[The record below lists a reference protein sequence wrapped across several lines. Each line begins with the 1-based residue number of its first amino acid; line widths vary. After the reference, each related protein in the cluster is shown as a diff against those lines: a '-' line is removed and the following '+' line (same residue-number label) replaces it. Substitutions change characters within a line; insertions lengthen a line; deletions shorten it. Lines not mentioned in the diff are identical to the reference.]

1 MRPFFDLLKK
11 IIHTGIGKSRFL
23 MASVGLGI
31 AMLLILVAIQ
41 VHSNF
46 SQLLYSA
53 KNQNETADFLVIN
66 KKITNAIM
74 GQSGKSA
81 FTPGEIT
88 QIKAQPFV
96 QAFGLITSSRFK
108 VVVQA
113 PGDLHFATDMFFESV
128 PDSFLD
134 VKDEDW
140 KWNTGDRTIP
150 IILPSDFLNLY
161 NFGFSLS
168 QDLPQISQETVKALP
183 LQVVISNNLSSEQ
196 FIGHVAGFSDRIS
209 SFLVPAS
216 FMNWANEKYGTTREA
231 PVSRVII
238 KTPDPSNPALVKFL
252 DDHGYTTN
260 QDKLKFSKTRLIV
273 QTIVSVIGFFGLI
286 LLLFAMLVFSM
297 FIQLIIASCKKEI
310 QLLVMLGTAPRQLKR
325 YLLKQFVPLYIIIGV
340 VCLLLLTSLQYVA
353 AAVLAKHDMVVSSWP
368 GPGVFAGAL
377 LVLGLVYLVNLLTV
391 TRYVNKES

>member
-1 MRPFFDLLKK
+1 MRPFFELLKK

-46 SQLLYSA
+46 NQLLYSA

-81 FTPGEIT
+81 FTPEET
-88 QIKAQPFV
+88 DRIKAQPFV
-96 QAFGLITSSRFK
+96 QSFGLITSSRFK

-134 VKDEDW
+134 VKNDDW

-183 LQVVISNNLSSEQ
+183 LQVVISNNITQEP
-196 FIGHVAGFSDRIS
+196 FIGHVVGFSDRIS

-216 FMNWANEKYGTTREA
+216 FMAWANEKYGTTREA
-231 PVSRVII
+231 PISRVII
-238 KTPDPSNPALVKFL
+238 KTPDPSNPTLVKFL
-252 DDHGYTTN
+252 EDNGYTTN
-260 QDKLKFSKTRLIV
+260 LDKLKFSKTRLIV

-297 FIQLIIASCKKEI
+297 FIQLIIASCKREI

-340 VCLLLLTSLQYVA
+340 VCLLLLAGLQYMT
-353 AAVLAKHDMVVSSWP
+353 AAVLAKHDMVVSIWP
-368 GPGVFAGAL
+368 GPGVFAGTV
-377 LVLGLVYLVNLLTV
+377 LVLGLVYIVNLLTV
-391 TRYVNKES
+391 NRYVNKES

>member
-1 MRPFFDLLKK
+1 MRPFFELLKK

-46 SQLLYSA
+46 NQLLYSA

-81 FTPGEIT
+81 FTPEET
-88 QIKAQPFV
+88 DRIKAQPFV
-96 QAFGLITSSRFK
+96 QSFGLITSSRFK

-134 VKDEDW
+134 VKDDDW
-140 KWNTGDRTIP
+140 KWSAGDRTIP

-168 QDLPQISQETVKALP
+168 QDLPQISQETVKVLP
-183 LQVVISNNLSSEQ
+183 LQVVISNNITQEP
-196 FIGHVAGFSDRIS
+196 FIGHVVGFSDRIS

-216 FMNWANEKYGTTREA
+216 FMSWANDKYGTTREA

-238 KTPDPSNPALVKFL
+238 KTPDPSNPTLVKFL
-252 DDHGYTTN
+252 DDNGYTTN
-260 QDKLKFSKTRLIV
+260 LDKLKFSKTRLIV

-297 FIQLIIASCKKEI
+297 FIQLIIASCKREI

-325 YLLKQFVPLYIIIGV
+325 YLLKQFVPLYIIIGI
-340 VCLLLLTSLQYVA
+340 VCLLLLAALQYMT
-353 AAVLAKHDMVVSSWP
+353 AAVLAKHDMVVSAWP
-368 GPGVFAGAL
+368 GPGVVAGTV
-377 LVLGLVYLVNLLTV
+377 LVLGLVYIVNLLTV
-391 TRYVNKES
+391 NRYVNKES

>member
-1 MRPFFDLLKK
+1 MRPFFELLKK

-46 SQLLYSA
+46 NQLLYST

-66 KKITNAIM
+66 KKITNAMM
-74 GQSGKSA
+74 GQNDKSA
-81 FTPGEIT
+81 FSQAEIDH
-88 QIKAQPFV
+88 IKAQPFV
-96 QAFGLITSSRFK
+96 QSFGLITSSRFR

-128 PDSFLD
+128 PDGFLD
-134 VKDEDW
+134 VKGEDW
-140 KWNTGDRTIP
+140 KWNNGERTIP

-168 QDLPQISQETVKALP
+168 QGLPQISQETVKALP
-183 LQVVISNNLSSEQ
+183 LQVVISGNTGSEQ

-216 FMNWANEKYGTTREA
+216 FMNWANEKYGITREA
-231 PVSRVII
+231 PTSRVII
-238 KTPDPSNPALVKFL
+238 KTPDPSNPTLVKFL
-252 DDHGYTTN
+252 NDNGYTTN

-310 QLLVMLGTAPRQLKR
+310 QLLVILGTAPGQLKR

-340 VCLLLLTSLQYVA
+340 VCLLLLTALQYGTA
-353 AAVLAKHDMVVSSWP
+353 TVLAKHDMEVSPWP
-368 GPGVFAGAL
+368 GAGVFAGTV

-391 TRYVNKES
+391 NRYVNKES

>member
-1 MRPFFDLLKK
+1 MRPFFELLKK

-46 SQLLYSA
+46 NQLLYSA

-81 FTPGEIT
+81 FTPEEIDR
-88 QIKAQPFV
+88 IKAQPFV
-96 QAFGLITSSRFK
+96 QSFGLITSSRFK

-128 PDSFLD
+128 ADSFLD
-134 VKDEDW
+134 VKNDDW

-183 LQVVISNNLSSEQ
+183 LQVVISNNITQEP
-196 FIGHVAGFSDRIS
+196 FIGQVVGFSDRIS

-216 FMNWANEKYGTTREA
+216 FMSWANDKYGTTREA
-231 PVSRVII
+231 PTSRVII
-238 KTPDPSNPALVKFL
+238 KTPDPSNPTLVKFL
-252 DDHGYTTN
+252 EDNGYTTN
-260 QDKLKFSKTRLIV
+260 LDKLKFSKTRLIV

-297 FIQLIIASCKKEI
+297 FIQLIIASCKREI

-325 YLLKQFVPLYIIIGV
+325 YLLKQFVPLYIIIGC
-340 VCLLLLTSLQYVA
+340 VCVLLLAGLQYMTAV
-353 AAVLAKHDMVVSSWP
+353 VLAKHDMVVSIWP
-368 GPGVFAGAL
+368 GPGVFAGTV
-377 LVLGLVYLVNLLTV
+377 LVLGLVYIVNLLTV
-391 TRYVNKES
+391 SRYVNKES

>member
-1 MRPFFDLLKK
+1 MRPFFELLKK

-46 SQLLYSA
+46 NQLLYSA

-81 FTPGEIT
+81 FRPEEID

-134 VKDEDW
+134 VKNEDW
-140 KWNTGDRTIP
+140 KWNVGDRTIP

-183 LQVVISNNLSSEQ
+183 LQVVISNNITSEQ
-196 FIGHVAGFSDRIS
+196 YIGHVVGFSDRIS

-216 FMNWANEKYGTTREA
+216 FMSWANEKYGTTREA
-231 PVSRVII
+231 PTSRVII
-238 KTPDPSNPALVKFL
+238 KTPDPSSPTLVKFL
-252 DDHGYTTN
+252 DDNGYTTN

-297 FIQLIIASCKKEI
+297 FIQLIIASCKREI

-325 YLLKQFVPLYIIIGV
+325 YLLKQFVPLYVIIGV
-340 VCLLLLTSLQYVA
+340 VCLLLLAGLQYVTA
-353 AAVLAKHDMVVSSWP
+353 MVLAKHDMVVGVWP
-368 GPGVFAGAL
+368 GPGVFAGTV
-377 LVLGLVYLVNLLTV
+377 LVLGLVYFVNLLTV
-391 TRYVNKES
+391 NRYVNKES

>member
-1 MRPFFDLLKK
+1 MRPFFELLKK

-46 SQLLYSA
+46 NQLLYSA

-81 FTPGEIT
+81 FTPEEIDR
-88 QIKAQPFV
+88 IKAQPFV
-96 QAFGLITSSRFK
+96 QSFGLITSSRFK

-134 VKDEDW
+134 VKNDDW

-183 LQVVISNNLSSEQ
+183 LQVVISNNITQEP
-196 FIGHVAGFSDRIS
+196 FIGHVVGFSDRIS

-216 FMNWANEKYGTTREA
+216 FMTWANEKYGTTREA
-231 PVSRVII
+231 PTSRVII
-238 KTPDPSNPALVKFL
+238 KTPDPSNPTLVKFL
-252 DDHGYTTN
+252 EDNGYTTN
-260 QDKLKFSKTRLIV
+260 LDKLKFSKTRLIV

-297 FIQLIIASCKKEI
+297 FIQLIIASCKREI

-340 VCLLLLTSLQYVA
+340 VCLLLLAGLQYMT
-353 AAVLAKHDMVVSSWP
+353 AAVLAKHDMVVSIWP
-368 GPGVFAGAL
+368 GPGVFAGTV
-377 LVLGLVYLVNLLTV
+377 LVLGLVYIVNLLTV
-391 TRYVNKES
+391 NRYVNKES

>member
-1 MRPFFDLLKK
+1 MRPFFELLKK

-46 SQLLYSA
+46 NQLLYSA

-81 FTPGEIT
+81 FSPEEIDKIRT
-88 QIKAQPFV
+88 QPFV

-134 VKDEDW
+134 VKNEDW
-140 KWNTGDRTIP
+140 KWNVGDRTIP

-183 LQVVISNNLSSEQ
+183 LQVVISNNITSEQ
-196 FIGHVAGFSDRIS
+196 YIGHVVGFSDRIS

-216 FMNWANEKYGTTREA
+216 FMSWANEKYGTTREA
-231 PVSRVII
+231 PTSRVII
-238 KTPDPSNPALVKFL
+238 KTPDPSSPSLVKFL
-252 DDHGYTTN
+252 DDNGYTTN
-260 QDKLKFSKTRLIV
+260 LDKLKFSKTRLIV

-297 FIQLIIASCKKEI
+297 FIQLIIASCKREI

-340 VCLLLLTSLQYVA
+340 VCVLLLAGLQYVTA
-353 AAVLAKHDMVVSSWP
+353 TVLAKHDMVVSVWP
-368 GPGVFAGAL
+368 GPGVFAGTV
-377 LVLGLVYLVNLLTV
+377 LVLGLVYFVNLLTV
-391 TRYVNKES
+391 NRYVNKES